1 VGPLKSRTLPREV
14 RVLMPRSRRGIALP
28 AAMFTLVAMAV
39 LVGGL
44 YTFADL
50 GAKSVRN
57 RESSSRAVH
66 VAEAGVAHTLGLLR
80 GGLRMHSYSR
90 ILRGSD
96 DIVNTADDSL
106 LVGWG
111 LAAGDQIPLAGQ
123 TYQGH
128 TYFVTV
134 RDDPADGDANPA
146 TDLNGRVQVRCRA
159 VTADGATAEVEAI
172 IASVPQAAIATDGN
186 ANYSGTPQV
195 LGVCGGVH
203 ANGNLSG
210 GGNPIVQTQ
219 ASASGVAG
227 GNFRLPNGSDAPRLS
242 GQAEVPIPDLAPL
255 DFCVGA
261 DFRLRADGV
270 LVDLSTGIESNAT
283 GVPVNGWKRSSGP
296 PEVKWDLSGPASV
309 NGTYCVEGNASISG
323 NTGSALTPRR
333 MSVVATGSIEVAGNP
348 FITPDHDDGILF
360 LAGGDVALS
369 GNPTAGASNFSG
381 LVYAGAQCKTSGNF
395 TVFGQIMCAN
405 AAQPA
410 GSINHVS
417 THDMSGNWTL
427 NFDCSGNVF
436 NKRRVLYWYPRIGT

>member
-1 VGPLKSRTLPREV
+1 MESRAPHN
-14 RVLMPRSRRGIALP
+14 SRRGLALP
-28 AAMFTLVAMAV
+28 SAVFTLVALSV
-39 LVGGL
+39 LAAGL
-44 YTFADL
+44 FTFADL

-57 RESSSRAVH
+57 RESAARAVH
-66 VAEAGVAHTLGLLR
+66 VAEAGVSHTLGLLR
-80 GGLRMHSYSR
+80 GSLRMHSYSR

-96 DIVNTADDSL
+96 DIPNTADDSL
-106 LVGWG
+106 LIGWG

-128 TYFVTV
+128 TYFVAV
-134 RDDPADGDANPA
+134 QDDLADGDASAA
-146 TDLNGRVQVRCRA
+146 TDLNGRIRVRCRA

-172 IASVPQAAIATDGN
+172 IAAVPQPAVATDGN

-210 GGNPIVQTQ
+210 GGNPVVQTQ
-219 ASASGVAG
+219 ASASGTAG
-227 GNFRLPNGSDAPRLS
+227 GNFRHPDGTNAPRLS
-242 GQAEVPIPDLAPL
+242 GQPEVAIPDLVPL

-261 DFRLRADGV
+261 DFRLRADGF
-270 LVDLSTGIESNAT
+270 LVDLSTGFPSNAT

-296 PEVKWDLSGPASV
+296 PVVKWDLSGPAAV
-309 NGTYCVEGNASISG
+309 DGTYCVEGNASISG
-323 NTGSALTPRR
+323 NTGSALAPRR
-333 MSVVATGSIEVAGNP
+333 MSVVATGSIEVGGNP
-348 FITPDHDDGILF
+348 FISPDHDDGILF

-369 GNPTAGASNFSG
+369 GNPTAGAFNFSG

-405 AAQPA
+405 GAQPV

-417 THDMSGNWTL
+417 AHDMSGNWTL